1 MLPFVVDQGLVARIM
16 AGRGVGVEVARR
28 DGDGWFGRDDVA
40 AAVRR
45 VMVDGDEGKRTL
57 ALNARRLQELVVGD
71 DGGRQERYV
80 DELVECL
87 RRHGSTE
94 TL

>member
-1 MLPFVVDQGLVARIM
+1 MNRCPP
-16 AGRGVGVEVARR
+16 
-28 DGDGWFGRDDVA
+28 

-57 ALNARRLQELVVGD
+57 ALNARRLQKLVVGD

-80 DELVECL
+80 DELVVCL